1 MITKQTNLK
10 SVEVLTQANA
20 INVLWTI
27 DIVED
32 EQVISSTNHRCSYG
46 KGQKDKFLKEVEGAS
61 AYVGL
66 IDWTVEDE
74 LTQE

>member
-10 SVEVLTQANA
+10 SVEVLTANA

-32 EQVISSTNHRCSYG
+32 GQVISSTNHRCSYG
-46 KGQKDKFLKEVEGAS
+46 KGQREQFEVEVEGADK
-61 AYVGL
+61 YVNL
-66 IDWTVEDE
+66 IDWTADVPNP
-74 LTQE
+74 

>member
-1 MITKQTNLK
+1 MLEKIKNLT

-32 EQVISSTNHRCSYG
+32 GQVISSTNHRCSYG
-46 KGQKDKFLKEVEGAS
+46 KGQREQFEADVEGADK
-61 AYVGL
+61 YVDL
-66 IDWTVEDE
+66 IDWTADV
-74 LTQE
+74 LNP

>member
-1 MITKQTNLK
+1 MITKQKNLK

-32 EQVISSTNHRCSYG
+32 GQVISSSNHRCSYG
-46 KGQKDKFLKEVEGAS
+46 KGQREQFEADVEGAEK
-61 AYVGL
+61 YVDL
-66 IDWTVEDE
+66 IDWSIEETP
-74 LTQE
+74 L

>member
-32 EQVISSTNHRCSYG
+32 GQVISSTNHRCSYG
-46 KGQKDKFLKEVEGAS
+46 NGQREQFEADVEGADK
-61 AYVGL
+61 YVGL
-66 IDWTVEDE
+66 IDWSLDVPNP
-74 LTQE
+74 

>member
-1 MITKQTNLK
+1 MLEKIKNLK

-32 EQVISSTNHRCSYG
+32 GQVISSSNHRCSYG
-46 KGQKDKFLKEVEGAS
+46 VGQREQFINDLGDEATK
-61 AYVGL
+61 YVDL
-66 IDWTVEDE
+66 IDWTVVEV
-74 LTQE
+74 L